1 MEGLVRALWFRVGM
15 LALLVIAAGRQ
26 AAGGAPPVAPDST
39 EHAAVAVSGLSAYPA
54 SWALRP
60 AYPQH
65 SLELAYE
72 FSASEYSE
80 PLVMEQTGTMQGL
93 WLSYRH
99 GSPLRSSV
107 LRALLTNLEASYRRG
122 NVNYDGQLTDG
133 TAYEI
138 DDIPSHVFEA
148 RITLG
153 VLRQATP
160 DMELAPYIGFGY
172 RYLRDDS
179 GHDPAGYERET
190 KYYYLPIGMQ
200 LTHCVARGWGLVS
213 VAEYDLFLRGRQST
227 HLSDVDPRFEDFE
240 NRQSGGSGARG
251 GLTLWKDTGDVALLF
266 GPFVRYWQVDESG
279 VAAPGG
285 AYARVAEPQNRSLEI
300 GARVGLRAGA
310 GAERR

>member
-1 MEGLVRALWFRVGM
+1 VRAAWLRAGV
-15 LALLVIAAGRQ
+15 LAFVVIAAGRH
-26 AAGGAPPVAPDST
+26 AAGGVPPAAPDSMK
-39 EHAAVAVSGLSAYPA
+39 HAAGTLSGLSVH
-54 SWALRP
+54 SGSRALRP
-60 AYPQH
+60 AHPQH

-99 GSPLRSSV
+99 GAPLRSSV

-122 NVNYDGQLTDG
+122 DVHYDGQLTDG

-138 DDIPSHVFEA
+138 DDIPSHVLEA

-160 DMELAPYIGFGY
+160 GMGLAPYIGFGY
-172 RYLRDDS
+172 RYRRDDS

-190 KYYYLPIGMQ
+190 RYYYLPIGMQ
-200 LTHCVARGWGLVS
+200 LTHGVARGWWLVS

-227 HLSDVDPRFEDFE
+227 HLSDVDPRFADFE

-251 GLTLWKDTGDVALLF
+251 GLTLWKNAGGVAFLL

-279 VAAPGG
+279 VATPGG
-285 AYARVAEPQNRSLEI
+285 AYARVAEPQNRSVEI